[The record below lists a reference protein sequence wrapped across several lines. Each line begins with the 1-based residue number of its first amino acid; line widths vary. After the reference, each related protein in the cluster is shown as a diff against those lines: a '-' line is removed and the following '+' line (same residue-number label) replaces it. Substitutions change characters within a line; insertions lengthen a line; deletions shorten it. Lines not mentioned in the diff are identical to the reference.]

1 MPHGMEWKFRQVRRS
16 ESERAFCL
24 NGTCIAA
31 AVRVRLGSKRESGIV
46 WPEICGLNAPPPPL
60 ISALDG
66 RDEIH

>member
-1 MPHGMEWKFRQVRRS
+1 MPHGMEWKFRQVRPS
-16 ESERAFCL
+16 VLSERAFCL

-31 AVRVRLGSKRESGIV
+31 VHIHVGSKREAGIV
-46 WPEICGLNAPPPPL
+46 WTEICGLNAPPPPL